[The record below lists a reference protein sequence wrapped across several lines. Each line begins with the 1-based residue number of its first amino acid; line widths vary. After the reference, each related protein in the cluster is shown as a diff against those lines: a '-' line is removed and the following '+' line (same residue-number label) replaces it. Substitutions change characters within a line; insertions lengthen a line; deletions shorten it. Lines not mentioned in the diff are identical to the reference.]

1 MRKWNT
7 IGILTVLV
15 TGMVFMSGCT
25 SPVSTSATPVATPTP
40 KTVNLIVLITP
51 SSTPAI
57 AVSAARYTVGDI
69 VWRNESNYNTESNSS
84 RAMIIIQVNAQS
96 YQYQYVSKDDGEKLW
111 SQVYPDI
118 QTGNFTSFEATYP
131 RYLDHVSTIISQYSN
146 KTEFDTALAVQYGAD
161 YC

>member
-25 SPVSTSATPVATPTP
+25 SPVSTSANPVATPTP

-57 AVSAARYTVGDI
+57 AVPAARYTVGDI

-118 QTGNFTSFEATYP
+118 QTGNITSFEATYP

>member
-1 MRKWNT
+1 MRNWNT

-25 SPVSTSATPVATPTP
+25 SPVSTGAVPVATPTP
-40 KTVNLIVLITP
+40 KTVNIIVLITP
-51 SSTPAI
+51 TSTPAI
-57 AVSAARYTVGDI
+57 AVPAARYTVGDI

-111 SQVYPDI
+111 SQIYPDI
-118 QTGNFTSFEATYP
+118 QTGNITSFEAYYP
-131 RYLDHVSTIISQYSN
+131 RYVDHVSTITSQYIN
-146 KTEFDTALAVQYGAD
+146 KTEFDTALAVNYGAD

>member
-25 SPVSTSATPVATPTP
+25 SPVSTSATPVTTPTP

-57 AVSAARYTVGDI
+57 AVPAARYTVGDI

-118 QTGNFTSFEATYP
+118 QTGNITSFEATYP

-146 KTEFDTALAVQYGAD
+146 KTEFDTALAVQFGAD

>member
-7 IGILTVLV
+7 IGFLTVLV

-25 SPVSTSATPVATPTP
+25 SPVSTGAAPVATPTP

-57 AVSAARYTVGDI
+57 AVPAARYTVGDI

-111 SQVYPDI
+111 SQIYPDI
-118 QTGNFTSFEATYP
+118 QTDNITSFETTYP

>member
-25 SPVSTSATPVATPTP
+25 SPVSTGAVPVATPTP

-51 SSTPAI
+51 TSTPAI
-57 AVSAARYTVGDI
+57 AVPAARYTVGDI

-96 YQYQYVSKDDGEKLW
+96 YQ
-111 SQVYPDI
+111 
-118 QTGNFTSFEATYP
+118 
-131 RYLDHVSTIISQYSN
+131 
-146 KTEFDTALAVQYGAD
+146 
-161 YC
+161 